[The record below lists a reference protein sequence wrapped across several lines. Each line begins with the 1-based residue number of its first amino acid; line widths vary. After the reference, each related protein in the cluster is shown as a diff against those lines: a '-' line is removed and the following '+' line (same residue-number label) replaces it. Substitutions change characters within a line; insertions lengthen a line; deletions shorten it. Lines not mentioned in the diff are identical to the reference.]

1 MRTLA
6 HISDVHFGREDPE
19 LVEGLLTS
27 IAAARP
33 DVMVVSGDLT
43 QRARKKQF
51 KAARTFL
58 GELPV
63 VPRIV
68 VPGNHDVSWTN
79 MFERAVRPL
88 ARYKKYITQDM
99 EPFVDVGE
107 VAVAGINTVRV
118 GAVKNGRINRRQM
131 QAACEQFGRAPQ
143 AAVRVVVMHHPID
156 LAEGDVDHTLV
167 GRSEA
172 AMVEFARCRVDLFLS
187 GHLHTGLSLATS
199 RRYRLKGYS
208 AVMAQ
213 AGTAVSTRTRGE
225 ANAWNLIRVWAPEAS
240 SDARLEVEQM
250 EWNGRKFKGARVDRY
265 ARGAAGWAVTGEQ
278 MNPEPESP
286 DRP

>member
-19 LVEGLLTS
+19 LVKVLIES

-33 DVMVVSGDLT
+33 DIVVISGDLT
-43 QRARKKQF
+43 QRAKKKQF
-51 KAARTFL
+51 KAARAFL
-58 GELPV
+58 ETLPA
-63 VPRIV
+63 VPQVV

-79 MFERAVRPL
+79 MFERALRPL
-88 ARYKKYITQDM
+88 ARYRRYITDDM
-99 EPFVDVGE
+99 EPFVEAGE
-107 VAVAGINTVRV
+107 IAVAGINTVRA
-118 GAVKNGRINRRQM
+118 GAVKDGRINRRQM
-131 QAACEQFGRAPQ
+131 KTACEQFGRADA

-156 LAEGDVDHTLV
+156 LAESDLEHTLV

-187 GHLHTGLSLATS
+187 GHLHAGLTLATS

-225 ANAWNLIRVWAPEAS
+225 ANAWNLIRVWGPQA
-240 SDARLEVEQM
+240 DAGARMEIEQM
-250 EWNGRKFKGARVDRY
+250 EWNGKKFKGARVERY
-265 ARGAAGWAVTGEQ
+265 GRGVAGWALTVGGKEGSGQ
-278 MNPEPESP
+278 PE
-286 DRP
+286 